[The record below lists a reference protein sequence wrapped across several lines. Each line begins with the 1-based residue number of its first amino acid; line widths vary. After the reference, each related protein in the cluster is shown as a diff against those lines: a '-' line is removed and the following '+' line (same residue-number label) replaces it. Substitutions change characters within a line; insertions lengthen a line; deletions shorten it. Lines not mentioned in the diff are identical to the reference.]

1 MLALVVGDVA
11 PHSDREKLVVNMFSV
26 MSTECVGWCIC
37 MVPLCSFTSVN
48 TEQRCGNGSACE
60 RWMCALALSVCA
72 SLSRCARACVV
83 ARRCMAACESVATY

>member
-1 MLALVVGDVA
+1 MKCEFADHEHLSEEEMLALVVGDVA

-48 TEQRCGNGSACE
+48 TEQP
-60 RWMCALALSVCA
+60 
-72 SLSRCARACVV
+72 CVLLH
-83 ARRCMAACESVATY
+83 